1 MKLLFEEFMGVP
13 AVDLPYYDLQQ
24 HFYTAADFI
33 QVGSSAHHNY
43 YDQRLERITE
53 SHNLANM
60 HFAAEHQAPRH
71 SISLLLKNVSSNQR
85 RPNEPAGYCL

>member
-33 QVGSSAHHNY
+33 QV
-43 YDQRLERITE
+43 Q
-53 SHNLANM
+53 
-60 HFAAEHQAPRH
+60 
-71 SISLLLKNVSSNQR
+71 
-85 RPNEPAGYCL
+85 